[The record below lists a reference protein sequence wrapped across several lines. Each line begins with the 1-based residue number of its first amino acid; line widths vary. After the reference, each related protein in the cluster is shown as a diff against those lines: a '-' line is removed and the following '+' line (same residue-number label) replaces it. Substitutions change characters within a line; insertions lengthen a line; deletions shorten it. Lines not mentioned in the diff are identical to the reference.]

1 VPAQKITISIPL
13 PLYQFIEAYQLEHN
27 CATRSEVVTAAL
39 KLLKESELEASYREA
54 NQELNE
60 DFDSV
65 G

>member
-1 VPAQKITISIPL
+1 
-13 PLYQFIEAYQLEHN
+13 LEHN